1 MKKKLAL
8 VLSILLMLLVTACSS
23 GTGAG
28 KPAETTPSQEGAVPP
43 PADGIVAYVGGTIF
57 DSSLD
62 PIKGAMSYGYSFTNC
77 ALLRVNPDSNYEGDM
92 ATEWSISDDALVY
105 TYTLRENVKFSDGS
119 DFTADDVVF
128 TYNTV
133 KENQAHNENV
143 DLTKLASV
151 KALNDYTVE
160 FTLSEPYSPF
170 LDATACLGIVPSDSY
185 DSKKF
190 DQYPIGTGAWIVNQ
204 YDANQQIIVK
214 ANENYYEG
222 APAIKK
228 VTFVS
233 MNSEAAF
240 SNAKSGQLDI
250 VMIGPNYTSEKVAH
264 MMTERF
270 ETMDIRMINLPVLKE
285 QTMKNPDGKDI
296 KVGNN
301 VTSDINVRKA
311 LAIGIDR
318 QTIINHAFNGVGKPA
333 VSFTAN
339 LQWASTD
346 TYADN
351 RKVEASALLQ
361 DAGWVDTDGDGIREK
376 NGLKCEFDVYAP
388 GSDNDRFLL
397 ANAVAED
404 ALKLGVKINVK
415 TASWDEVANLQSTS
429 GIVWGWGQYSPTV
442 LNSLFNSQLFLKG
455 AYDNVSGYANPQVDA
470 DIQKAFTSTTH
481 DGAVAAWKA
490 VQATANQD
498 YPYLYIVNIEHC
510 YLVKDSLDL
519 SLDTQIAHPHGHGS
533 PIICN
538 MKDWNYK

>member
-57 DSSLD
+57 DGSLD
-62 PIKGAMSYGYSFTNC
+62 PVKGAMSYGYSFTNC

-92 ATEWSISDDALVY
+92 ATDWSISDDSLVY
-105 TYTLRENVKFSDGS
+105 TYKLRENVRFSDGS

-128 TYNTV
+128 TYTTV

-160 FTLSEPYSPF
+160 FTLSEPNSPF
-170 LDATACLGIVPSDSY
+170 LDTTACQGIVPSDSY

-190 DQYPIGTGAWIVNQ
+190 DQYPIGTGAWIVTQ
-204 YDANQQIIVK
+204 YDANQQIIVT

-264 MMTERF
+264 MTTERF

-318 QTIINHAFNGVGKPA
+318 QTIINHAFNGIGKPA

-339 LQWASTD
+339 LQWAN
-346 TYADN
+346 TYQDN
-351 RKVEASALLQ
+351 RTEEAAALLQ
-361 DAGWVDTDGDGIREK
+361 DSGWVDTDGDGIREK

-388 GSDNDRFLL
+388 GSDNERFLL

-415 TASWDEVANLQSTS
+415 TASWDEVANLQSHS

-481 DGAVAAWKA
+481 DSAVAAWKA

-510 YLVKDSLDL
+510 YLVNDSLNL